1 MLCWSLCPQQLCANH
16 TSLLSSVIYR
26 RQPEWLTLSVFQ
38 RIGAWSQPE
47 SAQSTLSASRWV
59 VVLVDSCL
67 DVCVALFGKW
77 WDFTSLSV
85 WPIRWLSRRC
95 PERTSWASTNESIW
109 SPPTSQWLSSSWSSG
124 DASSCRRRRP
134 FSWWWARWCL
144 HTGGYMTPSGTH
156 RHMHAHTLLGG
167 CHVCEWCSG
176 FSSSFCVENILS

>member
-38 RIGAWSQPE
+38 RIGAWSRPE

-77 WDFTSLSV
+77 WDFTSRSV

-95 PERTSWASTNESIW
+95 PERTSPASTSESIW
-109 SPPTSQWLSSSWSSG
+109 SPPTSQWLSSWWSSG

-144 HTGGYMTPSGTH
+144 HTGGYMTPSGVRFRTCTPTPCLEG
-156 RHMHAHTLLGG
+156 ATYVNDALVL
-167 CHVCEWCSG
+167 VLVS
-176 FSSSFCVENILS
+176 V